1 MLKEFI
7 GDRQFYR
14 KLLTVTL
21 PLVVQ
26 QLITSS
32 VQLVDNVMVGRLGE
46 SSIASVSVVNQLFFI
61 VILITFGI
69 MGGAG
74 IYSAQYYGS
83 KDYEKLR
90 QTFRFK
96 ILAAILVG
104 IFSFTV
110 FTVFGRTLIG
120 VFTDQE
126 ETISGGMDY
135 LRVVR
140 FSILPWV
147 LSVAIANTFRETG
160 VTKPLLYIS
169 IVAILVN
176 TSLNFLLIFG
186 LFGFPALGIV
196 GAAIATLIARGLELC
211 LTILLLIR
219 KGTMFSTRIREIFNV
234 NRVVLSGIL
243 LMALPLTLNEG
254 LWSLGQTTF
263 LHAYSTRGDSALAA
277 MNITNAISQI
287 VFITFGAIATGV
299 AVLVGN
305 TLGKGA
311 LEEARANAKKLIA
324 VSVAFAVLMGSIL
337 FLLSFF
343 VIDLYDITAFTKRT
357 ASFNIRINALFI
369 PIYSFNMALYFI
381 LRSGGDMRST
391 LMMDSGYMWVVMVPI
406 ALLLA
411 YATSLPV
418 TIMFLIVQ
426 SLDLPKLFFALN
438 RYRKGY
444 WIRNLAIA
452 EIKERL

>member
-46 SSIASVSVVNQLFFI
+46 SPIASVSVVNQLFFI

-104 IFSFTV
+104 ILSFTV
-110 FTVFGRTLIG
+110 FTIFGRTLIG

-126 ETISGGMDY
+126 ETIAGGMDY

-176 TSLNFLLIFG
+176 TSLNFLL
-186 LFGFPALGIV
+186 AL
-196 GAAIATLIARGLELC
+196 IATLIARVIELC
-211 LTILLLIR
+211 LTLVLLIR
-219 KGTMFSTRIREIFNV
+219 KGKVFSTRLKEIFHV

-263 LHAYSTRGDSALAA
+263 LHAYSTRGDSA
-277 MNITNAISQI
+277 

-324 VSVAFAVLMGSIL
+324 VSVAFAMLMGSIL

-343 VIDLYDITAFTKRT
+343 VIDLYDITDFTKRT

-426 SLDLPKLFFALN
+426 SLDVPKLFFALN

-452 EIKERL
+452 EIKDRL

>member
-104 IFSFTV
+104 ILSFTV

-126 ETISGGMDY
+126 ETIAGGMDY

-160 VTKPLLYIS
+160 VTRPLLYIS

-196 GAAIATLIARGLELC
+196 GAAIATLIARVLELC
-211 LTILLLIR
+211 LTTLLLIR
-219 KGTMFSTRIREIFNV
+219 KGTMFSTRIKEIFNV

>member
-46 SSIASVSVVNQLFFI
+46 SPIASVSVVNQLFFI

-104 IFSFTV
+104 ILSFTV
-110 FTVFGRTLIG
+110 FTIFGRTLIG

-126 ETISGGMDY
+126 ETIAGGMDY

-186 LFGFPALGIV
+186 WLGFPALGIV
-196 GAAIATLIARGLELC
+196 GAAIATLIARVIELC
-211 LTILLLIR
+211 LTLVLLIR
-219 KGTMFSTRIREIFNV
+219 KGKVFSTRLKEIFHV

-324 VSVAFAVLMGSIL
+324 VSVAFAMLMGSIL

-343 VIDLYDITAFTKRT
+343 VIDLYDITDFTKRT

-426 SLDLPKLFFALN
+426 SLDVPKLFFALN

-452 EIKERL
+452 EIKDRL

>member
-83 KDYEKLR
+83 KDFEKLR

-96 ILAAILVG
+96 ILAAMLVG
-104 IFSFTV
+104 ILSFTV
-110 FTVFGRTLIG
+110 FTLFGHTLIG
-120 VFTDQE
+120 VFSDQE
-126 ETISGGMDY
+126 DTVAGGLDY

-160 VTKPLLYIS
+160 VTRPLLYVSLI
-169 IVAILVN
+169 AILVN
-176 TSLNFLLIFG
+176 TTLNFLLIFG
-186 LFGFPALGIV
+186 LFGFPRLGIV
-196 GAAIATLIARGLELC
+196 GAAIATLIARVLELT
-211 LTILLLIR
+211 LTIVLLIR
-219 KGTMFSTRIREIFNV
+219 KGKTFSTKLKEIFHV
-234 NRVVLSGIL
+234 NRLVLSGIL

-305 TLGKGA
+305 TLGEGA
-311 LEEARANAKKLIA
+311 LDEAKANAKKLIA
-324 VSVAFAVLMGSIL
+324 VSVAFAALMGSIL

-357 ASFNIRINALFI
+357 ASFNIRINAFFI
-369 PIYSFNMALYFI
+369 PVYSFNMALYFI

-391 LMMDSGYMWVVMVPI
+391 LMMDSGYMWIVMVPVAI
-406 ALLLA
+406 VLA

-426 SLDLPKLFFALN
+426 SLDIPKLFFALN

-452 EIKERL
+452 EIKEQL

>member
-1 MLKEFI
+1 MLKELI
-7 GDRQFYR
+7 GDRQFYS

-46 SSIASVSVVNQLFFI
+46 SSIASVSVVNQLFFV

-74 IYSAQYYGS
+74 IYSAQYFGS
-83 KDYEKLR
+83 KDYAKLR

-96 ILAAILVG
+96 LLAAVLVG
-104 IFSFTV
+104 MLSLVLFTL
-110 FTVFGRTLIG
+110 FGPALIA
-120 VFTDQE
+120 VFTDQKA
-126 ETISGGMDY
+126 TASGGMDY
-135 LRVVR
+135 LRIVR

-160 VTKPLLYIS
+160 ITRPLLYIS
-169 IVAILVN
+169 IAAILIN

-186 LFGFPALGIV
+186 WFGFPALGII
-196 GAAIATLIARGLELC
+196 GAAIATLIARVLEL
-211 LTILLLIR
+211 LLSLILLIR
-219 KGTMFSTRIREIFNV
+219 KGSAFSTRIRDLFKV
-234 NRVVLSGIL
+234 KRSVLSRIL

-277 MNITNAISQI
+277 INITNAMSQI

-305 TLGKGA
+305 TLGEGA

-324 VSVAFAVLMGSIL
+324 VSVAFAVLMGSLL

-343 VIDLYDITAFTKRT
+343 VIDLYDVTDFTKRT
-357 ASFNIRINALFI
+357 AAFNIRINALFI
-369 PIYSFNMALYFI
+369 PVYSFNMALYFI

-391 LMMDSGYMWVVMVPI
+391 LMMDSGYVWIVMVPV
-406 ALLLA
+406 ALVLA
-411 YATSLPV
+411 YRTALPV
-418 TIMFLIVQ
+418 TTMFLIVQ
-426 SLDLPKLFFALN
+426 SLDVPKLFFALD

-452 EIKERL
+452 ESKELL